1 MVEFVGCRENR
12 SPMVHRQDKFS
23 YREVLPVNQ
32 DERRRKLSQNF
43 LVDQRAISTM
53 VDALEGD
60 VRTPVL
66 EFAAGSGNI
75 TRKLVSGGYSV
86 SAVELDHQLAS
97 KLKVDF
103 AGKARVF
110 ECDLMAFELPT
121 EAFNIVSNVPFHL
134 STDLQRRLM
143 MASHWTIAVLLL
155 QWEVARKRA
164 GLQGGTLVTAAWWP
178 WFDFELLARV
188 PAHAFRPVPRVD
200 CGILRIRRRPLP
212 LVDDQVAYQ
221 QFVEA
226 VFTGRGR
233 GLGNILQKFLAKGV
247 LDSVGREQSIDF
259 NGLPKDLT
267 PPQWVALFRAFSA
280 FKNTKS
286 GTSNNGRAAPKFTK
300 RTRDYS
306 PR

>member
-1 MVEFVGCRENR
+1 
-12 SPMVHRQDKFS
+12 
-23 YREVLPVNQ
+23 
-32 DERRRKLSQNF
+32 
-43 LVDQRAISTM
+43 M

-60 VRTPVL
+60 VDTPVL

-75 TRKLVSGGYSV
+75 TRKLVSRGHNV

-103 AGKARVF
+103 AGKARIF

-121 EAFNIVSNVPFHL
+121 DTFNIVSNVPFHL

-143 MASHWTIAVLLL
+143 MSSYWAVAVLLL

-164 GLQGGTLVTAAWWP
+164 GLQGGTLITAAWWP
-178 WFDFELLARV
+178 WFEFELLGRV
-188 PAHAFRPVPRVD
+188 PAHAFRPIPRVD
-200 CGILRIRRRPLP
+200 CGILRIRRRLQP

-221 QFVEA
+221 QFVES

-233 GLGNILQKFLAKGV
+233 GLGNILQKFLSKGV
-247 LDSVGREQSIDF
+247 LVAVGRQHGIDF

-267 PPQWVALFRAFSA
+267 PPQWVALYREFAA
-280 FKNTKS
+280 FKKARPSTFS
-286 GTSNNGRAAPKFTK
+286 NGRSVPKFTK
-300 RTRDYS
+300 NSRGYS